1 MVTMCQAKLLSAYSP
16 RFLFYLF
23 IYFYDVA
30 GKQVNRV
37 IVDDGNAVYFVYTKT
52 ITLRIFTRVGNDNR
66 KRFLLSTLCG

>member
-37 IVDDGNAVYFVYTKT
+37 IVDDGNAVYSVYTKP
-52 ITLRIFTRVGNDNR
+52 
-66 KRFLLSTLCG
+66 